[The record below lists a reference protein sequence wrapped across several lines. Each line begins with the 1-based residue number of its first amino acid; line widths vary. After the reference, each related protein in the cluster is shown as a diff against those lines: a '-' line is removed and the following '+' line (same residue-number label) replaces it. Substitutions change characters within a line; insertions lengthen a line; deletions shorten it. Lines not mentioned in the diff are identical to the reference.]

1 MYLKILYICR
11 GKNYLKFSNIFEN
24 NLCNLDFGF
33 FLLSLKTFA
42 KVDMLTF
49 KDILKNDFTYDYNYV
64 FMDAKIRISYPLEVL
79 ASVFK
84 NKIKS
89 NVSIYLGYDRLIVP
103 QDVIDLER
111 SFNVDYY
118 FIPNLLKDIEKYEL
132 PHQLEKKI
140 HNTFHGLGFLNIPY
154 DLKNNHF
161 PIIKTN
167 KDYKFNIFYN
177 GTSYGTNTTRSK
189 VSNFANNLKYIN
201 NINVNC
207 YPKQDAH
214 RHRLSPNEYINA
226 TRQAKINLVLSG
238 NHNNMTYR
246 FYEVLYLKAFFLI
259 DSGILNYQISDNFEN
274 KESFVFENLEQLYTL
289 INFYL
294 KYDDEREFLL
304 TTLLKSFEKIYNPQ
318 KHGKEI
324 FNLLFNN

>member
-1 MYLKILYICR
+1 MKILYIGR
-11 GKNYLKFSNIFEN
+11 EKNYLKYRNIYKN

-42 KVDMLTF
+42 KVDILTF
-49 KDILKNDFTYDYNYV
+49 KDILKNDFTYDYDYAFIDV
-64 FMDAKIRISYPLEVL
+64 KIRMDYPLEVL
-79 ASVFK
+79 INVLK

-89 NVSIYLGYDRLIVP
+89 NVSIYISYDRAIKP
-103 QDVIDLER
+103 QDVIDFER
-111 SFNVDYY
+111 ILNVDYY
-118 FIPNLLKDIEKYEL
+118 FITNLLKDVGKYEL

-140 HNTFHGLGFLNIPY
+140 HNTFHGIGFINSPY

-161 PIIKTN
+161 STIKTN
-167 KDYKFNIFYN
+167 KNYKFNIFYN
-177 GTSYGTNTTRSK
+177 GTSYGKNTIRFK
-189 VSNFANNLKYIN
+189 FSNFVKNLKYIN

-207 YPKQDAH
+207 YPQQDSH
-214 RHRLSPNEYINA
+214 RHRLSPDEYSNA

-246 FYEVLYLKAFFLI
+246 FYEVLYLKAFFLV

-274 KESFVFENLEQLYTL
+274 KESFVFENSEQLYTF

-294 KYDDEREFLL
+294 KHDDERELL
-304 TTLLKSFEKIYNPQ
+304 LLKLTKNFDRIYNPQ

-324 FNLLFNN
+324 FGLLFNN

>member
-1 MYLKILYICR
+1 MKILYICR
-11 GKNYLKFSNIFEN
+11 EKNYLKIKNIFEN

-42 KVDMLTF
+42 KVEMLTVE
-49 KDILKNDFTYDYNYV
+49 DILKNDFTYDYNYA
-64 FMDAKIRISYPLEVL
+64 FIDAKIRMTYPLEVL
-79 ASVFK
+79 TNVFK

-103 QDVIDLER
+103 QDIIDFER

-118 FIPNLLKDIEKYEL
+118 FITNLLKDIGKYKL
-132 PHQLEKKI
+132 SHQLEKKI
-140 HNTFHGLGFLNIPY
+140 HITFHGLGFLNIPY

-167 KDYKFNIFYN
+167 KDYKFNIFYS
-177 GTSYGTNTTRSK
+177 GKIYGTNTTRAK
-189 VSNFANNLKYIN
+189 VLSFVKNLKYIN

-207 YPKQDAH
+207 YSKQDAH
-214 RHRLSPNEYINA
+214 KHSLSPNEYINA
-226 TRQAKINLVLSG
+226 TRQAKINLVLRG
-238 NHNNMTYR
+238 NQNSIPYR

-259 DSGILNYQISDNFEN
+259 DSGILNYQLSNNFEN
-274 KESFVFENLEQLYTL
+274 KESFVFENLEQLYSL

-294 KYDDEREFLL
+294 KHDDEREFLL
-304 TTLLKSFEKIYNPQ
+304 STLLKSFEKIYNPQ

-324 FNLLFNN
+324 FDLLFNN

>member
-1 MYLKILYICR
+1 MKILYICR
-11 GKNYLKFSNIFEN
+11 EKNYLKIKNIFEN

-42 KVDMLTF
+42 KVEMLTVE
-49 KDILKNDFTYDYNYV
+49 DILKNDFTYDYNYA
-64 FMDAKIRISYPLEVL
+64 FIDAKIRMTYPLEVL
-79 ASVFK
+79 TNVFK

-103 QDVIDLER
+103 QDVIDFER
-111 SFNVDYY
+111 SLNVDYY
-118 FIPNLLKDIEKYEL
+118 FIPNLLKDIGKYEL

-140 HNTFHGLGFLNIPY
+140 HITFHGLGILNIPY

-167 KDYKFNIFYN
+167 KDCKFNIFYSGRN
-177 GTSYGTNTTRSK
+177 YGTNTTRTK
-189 VSNFANNLKYIN
+189 VSSFVKNLKYIN

-207 YPKQDAH
+207 YTKQEAH
-214 RHRLSPNEYINA
+214 KHSLSPNEYINA

-238 NHNNMTYR
+238 NQNNMTYR

-259 DSGILNYQISDNFEN
+259 DSGILNYQLSDNFEN
-274 KESFVFENLEQLYTL
+274 KESFVFENLDQLYSL

-304 TTLLKSFEKIYNPQ
+304 STLLKNFEKIYNPQ
-318 KHGKEI
+318 KHRKEI
-324 FNLLFNN
+324 FDLLFNN